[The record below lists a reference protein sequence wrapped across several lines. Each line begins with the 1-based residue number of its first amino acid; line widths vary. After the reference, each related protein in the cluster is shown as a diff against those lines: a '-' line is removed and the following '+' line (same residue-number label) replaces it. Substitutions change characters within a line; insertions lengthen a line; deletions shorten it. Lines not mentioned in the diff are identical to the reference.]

1 MSTQRVSR
9 KGIDRDFRLL
19 SDRHMGQLRFLV
31 VCNHPDAWQGD
42 EARDLS
48 AYAYQLSGFDLTL
61 SDHTVLGGCDRGVAD
76 VDPCGIEC
84 GALRSD
90 GRLALQYLRFEDRQL
105 ALGGKCL
112 RVILRKLGGQ
122 LRPIGV

>member
-1 MSTQRVSR
+1 MSVQCMSR

-31 VCNHPDAWQGD
+31 VCNHPDVGQGD

-61 SDHTVLGGCDRGVAD
+61 SDHAVLGRCDGRVAD

-84 GALRSD
+84 STLRSD
-90 GRLALQYLRFEDRQL
+90 GRLALQDLR
-105 ALGGKCL
+105 
-112 RVILRKLGGQ
+112 
-122 LRPIGV
+122 